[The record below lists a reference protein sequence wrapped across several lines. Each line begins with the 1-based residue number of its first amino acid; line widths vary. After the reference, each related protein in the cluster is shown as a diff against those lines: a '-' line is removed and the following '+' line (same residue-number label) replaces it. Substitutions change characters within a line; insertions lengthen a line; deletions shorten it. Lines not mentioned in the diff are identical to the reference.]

1 MKKIIY
7 FFLVSI
13 FVIQACYQDMD
24 NEPDF
29 NYPESSS
36 EPTGEHESLK
46 LGILF
51 EGDPFD
57 RSSYQFIPVL
67 SEGVELNY
75 GIGMNGLA
83 AKLSG
88 ASPYIVYRPY
98 PSIKNS
104 VLNELS
110 NLDGWTVTFW
120 MKAPQNDKTIGIFS
134 IPETTQF
141 WGNLE
146 IFMEKKDE
154 NDLIHQDDVYFKL
167 HLVSVRNTGRQ
178 EVWVEPIWFTN
189 AFDKWTHVT
198 FTYDGSTSTFRAYHN
213 SVQIFR
219 QVFDNMDRLQFDNVG
234 NIIIGTLQ
242 FQTVPSSTSGTG
254 VQDWAGYYTGMLD
267 HFFFYDRAL
276 SPAEVNELYNSKD

>member
-88 ASPYIVYRPY
+88 ASPYIVYKPY

-110 NLDGWTVTFW
+110 NLDG
-120 MKAPQNDKTIGIFS
+120 
-134 IPETTQF
+134 
-141 WGNLE
+141 
-146 IFMEKKDE
+146 
-154 NDLIHQDDVYFKL
+154 
-167 HLVSVRNTGRQ
+167 
-178 EVWVEPIWFTN
+178 
-189 AFDKWTHVT
+189 
-198 FTYDGSTSTFRAYHN
+198 
-213 SVQIFR
+213 
-219 QVFDNMDRLQFDNVG
+219 
-234 NIIIGTLQ
+234 
-242 FQTVPSSTSGTG
+242 
-254 VQDWAGYYTGMLD
+254 
-267 HFFFYDRAL
+267 
-276 SPAEVNELYNSKD
+276 LYPFG